1 MKKNMILKSIPKYIF
16 LSILFSNLFFF
27 TYSQT
32 NEDELILKAKEV
44 CTKLSKG
51 TFVRVDGK
59 LAIKLI
65 ASEDGPISESNN
77 QRKYFTGDVLI
88 LKSDM
93 MYDVYDGLS
102 ARNNNWLKKGTF
114 KWKCEN
120 LTNSLA
126 ASNPNS
132 NQQNSNSSSSSCNL
146 TFSKP
151 KINFTLVDNRKLC
164 RCCNERYAMYE
175 LNDLN
180 KDKATAETFYLETL
194 LKKHFEDTNA
204 DEAHQENDRARLNS
218 YILENYGL
226 IGSLNN
232 LMTPIL
238 NQLGNL
244 MLGEGKLSNH
254 ILTRE
259 RNIDKY
265 VNKSDYCSRKCEI
278 YCN

>member
-1 MKKNMILKSIPKYIF
+1 MNFKKTGLLFFSF
-16 LSILFSNLFFF
+16 LLLNSLFSQNFTTEQLLQAMVNQGCVKDGKVVKMTFAAPKDYSIKLESTKNPGNFRYFFIDGSVGQKLGADPF
-27 TYSQT
+27 KMTTMIWDVESAKAKSMGYASNNNNNSQT
-32 NEDELILKAKEV
+32 NI
-44 CTKLSKG
+44 T
-51 TFVRVDGK
+51 
-59 LAIKLI
+59 
-65 ASEDGPISESNN
+65 
-77 QRKYFTGDVLI
+77 
-88 LKSDM
+88 
-93 MYDVYDGLS
+93 
-102 ARNNNWLKKGTF
+102 
-114 KWKCEN
+114 
-120 LTNSLA
+120 
-126 ASNPNS
+126 
-132 NQQNSNSSSSSCNL
+132 SSCNL
-146 TFSKP
+146 NFSKP

-278 YCN
+278 LCSQ